1 MKNLKSKILSIF
13 ISILIILSVM
23 PFSALAAPASDIP
36 AEMLDNAFLDALAY
50 TGYNVQAQKNDG
62 SIFIKYTGAVSA
74 SIRSNIGY
82 GTGPAGTE
90 TISKSGTATGKA
102 PDIAKFEASGLC
114 CASYVSYVY
123 FNFLPNIAGIDTSDI
138 TKPTNYRLAAAY
150 DTLASTWVSSG
161 TGRRISFSQS
171 GSTFKPSESIPI
183 GSLVSFKD
191 SSGNIKHVAIYA
203 GAYGGKHFITHVGN
217 ENGPE
222 FCTIE
227 GMTKGGTPQTVN
239 QIVTPN
245 FVNPTGIIEVNKKDT
260 DGNDLSGAYF
270 VATSTKDASKQYLI
284 GPTVK
289 GYAKSEYLPYGTYT
303 VKETVFPTNY
313 RSYGQTQWTVT
324 VNSSNKGVVSF
335 NAVNELIPGNIKI
348 VKTSED
354 DKVNGLE
361 FTISGNGVNKT
372 VQTDNNGEIILK
384 DLKPGEYTVSELVYD
399 TYIPQQSQKITVASG
414 KTATV
419 IFNNELRRGELTIT
433 KTAEDGFVENI
444 EFNLKGTSLSGEEV
458 DMFAVSDSEGKAYFK
473 DIPIGTYT
481 VTELNVLE
489 QYVVPEEQ
497 NITIEWNTVA
507 DITFENKLIRGK
519 VEGNKTDQDGNAI
532 ENAEF
537 GLFKSG
543 ETEFIK
549 ENAINVTTSD
559 ETGAFIF
566 DSIPFGKWIIK
577 ELSCPEQFVMTDE
590 LYEINIA
597 KDGEVLSLG
606 VVNKRV
612 LGIVK
617 VTKLNKADTNQKL
630 SGAEYELYYDA
641 DNNGVFDPAIDTLIG
656 ELCETETGIYE
667 LNNLEYG
674 GYFLY
679 ESKAPDKFQ
688 KDNRYFYFEIKE
700 DGKTVIVENE
710 KGIGFVNE
718 PIPEPVTDTPTAP
731 KTGDNSKIFLF
742 GFIAIVSFLLMIA
755 CAFVLIK
762 KRNKV

>member
-1 MKNLKSKILSIF
+1 MKNLKSKILAIF
-13 ISILIILSVM
+13 ISILIVLSVL

-90 TISKSGTATGKA
+90 TITKSGTVTGKA
-102 PDIAKFEASGLC
+102 PDIAKFKASGLC

-123 FNFLPNIAGIDTSDI
+123 FNYLPNIAGIDTSDI

-161 TGRRISFSQS
+161 TGHRISFSQS

-260 DGNDLSGAYF
+260 DGDALSGAYF
-270 VATSTKDASKQYLI
+270 VATSTKDSSKQYLI
-284 GPTVK
+284 GPTVN

-384 DLKPGEYTVSELVYD
+384 DLKPGEYTVSESVYD

-419 IFNNELRRGELTIT
+419 IFSNELRRGELIIT

-481 VTELNVLE
+481 VTELNVSE
-489 QYVVPEEQ
+489 QYVIPEEQ
-497 NITIEWNTVA
+497 TVTIEWNTVA
-507 DITFENKLIRGK
+507 ELTFENKLIRGRI
-519 VEGNKTDQDGNAI
+519 EGNKTDQDGNAI

-537 GLFKSG
+537 GLFKG
-543 ETEFIK
+543 DETEFIK
-549 ENAINVTTSD
+549 DNAINVTISD

-566 DSIPFGKWIIK
+566 DNIPYGKWIIK

-597 KDGEVLSLG
+597 KDGEVLSIG

-641 DNNGVFDPAIDTLIG
+641 DNNGVFDLAIDTLIG

>member
-1 MKNLKSKILSIF
+1 M
-13 ISILIILSVM
+13 
-23 PFSALAAPASDIP
+23 DC
-36 AEMLDNAFLDALAY
+36 
-50 TGYNVQAQKNDG
+50 
-62 SIFIKYTGAVSA
+62 
-74 SIRSNIGY
+74 Y
-82 GTGPAGTE
+82 G
-90 TISKSGTATGKA
+90 
-102 PDIAKFEASGLC
+102 KF
-114 CASYVSYVY
+114 
-123 FNFLPNIAGIDTSDI
+123 F
-138 TKPTNYRLAAAY
+138 
-150 DTLASTWVSSG
+150 
-161 TGRRISFSQS
+161 
-171 GSTFKPSESIPI
+171 
-183 GSLVSFKD
+183 
-191 SSGNIKHVAIYA
+191 
-203 GAYGGKHFITHVGN
+203 
-217 ENGPE
+217 
-222 FCTIE
+222 
-227 GMTKGGTPQTVN
+227 
-239 QIVTPN
+239 
-245 FVNPTGIIEVNKKDT
+245 
-260 DGNDLSGAYF
+260 
-270 VATSTKDASKQYLI
+270 
-284 GPTVK
+284 
-289 GYAKSEYLPYGTYT
+289 
-303 VKETVFPTNY
+303 
-313 RSYGQTQWTVT
+313 
-324 VNSSNKGVVSF
+324 NKGVVSF

>member
-150 DTLASTWVSSG
+150 DTLASTWISSG

-313 RSYGQTQWTVT
+313 RSYG
-324 VNSSNKGVVSF
+324 
-335 NAVNELIPGNIKI
+335 LM
-348 VKTSED
+348 
-354 DKVNGLE
+354 
-361 FTISGNGVNKT
+361 
-372 VQTDNNGEIILK
+372 
-384 DLKPGEYTVSELVYD
+384 Y
-399 TYIPQQSQKITVASG
+399 
-414 KTATV
+414 
-419 IFNNELRRGELTIT
+419 
-433 KTAEDGFVENI
+433 
-444 EFNLKGTSLSGEEV
+444 
-458 DMFAVSDSEGKAYFK
+458 
-473 DIPIGTYT
+473 
-481 VTELNVLE
+481 
-489 QYVVPEEQ
+489 
-497 NITIEWNTVA
+497 
-507 DITFENKLIRGK
+507 
-519 VEGNKTDQDGNAI
+519 
-532 ENAEF
+532 
-537 GLFKSG
+537 
-543 ETEFIK
+543 
-549 ENAINVTTSD
+549 
-559 ETGAFIF
+559 
-566 DSIPFGKWIIK
+566 
-577 ELSCPEQFVMTDE
+577 
-590 LYEINIA
+590 
-597 KDGEVLSLG
+597 
-606 VVNKRV
+606 
-612 LGIVK
+612 
-617 VTKLNKADTNQKL
+617 
-630 SGAEYELYYDA
+630 
-641 DNNGVFDPAIDTLIG
+641 
-656 ELCETETGIYE
+656 
-667 LNNLEYG
+667 
-674 GYFLY
+674 
-679 ESKAPDKFQ
+679 
-688 KDNRYFYFEIKE
+688 
-700 DGKTVIVENE
+700 
-710 KGIGFVNE
+710 
-718 PIPEPVTDTPTAP
+718 
-731 KTGDNSKIFLF
+731 
-742 GFIAIVSFLLMIA
+742 LL
-755 CAFVLIK
+755 L
-762 KRNKV
+762 